1 MTCLMFTPALR
12 RDRALKA
19 WSYGVSSVI
28 LDLEDAV
35 PADRKEAARA
45 AAAAL
50 LAEVAQPWT
59 VRINDL
65 DSPWWRDDLAAVLQP
80 NLACVMVPKL
90 QSADMICAVDDILT
104 RHEAQVAHQEPVRL
118 LPIIE
123 SVQGLAAAR
132 AIAGASGR
140 VAALTFGEGDF
151 SLDLGLDWDPF
162 GTTLTFAK
170 VQLVLDS
177 RLAGIAPPHAGA
189 YPHLHDAEG
198 LARSCD
204 LAKSL
209 GFGTKHCIHPEQ
221 IPVVRRA
228 FAPTDAAIARAEKI
242 VARFEAALA
251 GGSAAIDV
259 DGVFVDY
266 PVYRRA
272 QQTLRDAARPE

>member
-12 RDRALKA
+12 TDRALKA
-19 WSYGVSSVI
+19 WSYGVASVI

-35 PADRKEAARA
+35 PANCKDVARTA
-45 AAAAL
+45 AASL
-50 LAEVAQPWT
+50 LSTLARPWT

-65 DSPWWRDDLAAVLQP
+65 ASPWWRDDLASVLHP
-80 NLACVMVPKL
+80 NLACIMVPKV
-90 QSADMICAVDDILT
+90 QSADMIRAIDDILEG
-104 RHEAQVAHQEPVRL
+104 HEAQVARPESVRL

-123 SVQGLAAAR
+123 SVQGLAQAR
-132 AIAGASGR
+132 AIAGVSRR
-140 VAALTFGEGDF
+140 VVALTFGEGDF

-162 GTTLTFAK
+162 GTTLTVAK

-177 RLAGIAPPHAGA
+177 RLAGIEPPHAGA
-189 YPHLHDAEG
+189 YPRVRDAEG
-198 LARSCD
+198 LERSCA

-221 IPVVRRA
+221 VPTVRRI
-228 FAPTDAAIARAEKI
+228 FAPTETRLAQAREI

-251 GGSAAIDV
+251 GGSAAIEV
-259 DGVFVDY
+259 DGTFVDY

-272 QQTLRDAARPE
+272 QQTLRDVERP

>member
-12 RDRALKA
+12 SDRALKA
-19 WSYGVSSVI
+19 WSYGVDSVI

-35 PADRKEAARA
+35 PADRKDEARA
-45 AAAAL
+45 AAASL
-50 LAEVAQPWT
+50 LGTLAKPWT

-65 DSPWWRDDLAAVLQP
+65 ASPWWRDDIASVLHP
-80 NLACVMVPKL
+80 NLACLMVPKV
-90 QSADMICAVDDILT
+90 QSADMICAVSDILGS
-104 RHEAQVAHQEPVRL
+104 HEARVARPEPVRL

-123 SVQGLAAAR
+123 SVQGLAEAR
-132 AIAGASGR
+132 AIARASRR

-162 GTTLTFAK
+162 GTTLTVAK

-177 RLAGIAPPHAGA
+177 RLAGIEPPHAGA
-189 YPHLHDAEG
+189 YPRLRDDEG
-198 LARSCD
+198 LERSCA

-209 GFGTKHCIHPEQ
+209 GFATKHCIHPEQ
-221 IPVVRRA
+221 VPTVRRV
-228 FAPTDAAIARAEKI
+228 FAPAPARLAQAREI

-251 GGSAAIDV
+251 GGSAAIEV
-259 DGVFVDY
+259 DGGFVDY

-272 QQTLRDAARPE
+272 QQTLRDAERP